1 MRRRDRNTGHGDR
14 YPPSMNANTLHSLKI
29 WFRNYVLS
37 CSSSDQDD
45 QRNIAIK
52 EVHTHEVC
60 LNAIRIAEDLGLEK
74 RETRL
79 AEIVALFHDVGRFS
93 QYRQY
98 KTFNDSLS
106 INHAVHGAKLL
117 VEHKVLRD
125 LPKQEQD
132 IIIRSVTLHNVF
144 SLPEGLDER
153 SLLFARLIRDADKL
167 DILRVVIE
175 YCGQG
180 SGERAEAVAL
190 GLPDL
195 PGYSP
200 AVLDCL
206 ARGELV
212 RKEALTTL
220 NDFKLLQLAWLFDFN
235 FTCSLRMVEERR
247 YIPTLAAM
255 LPRNREINGAVEIVR
270 AYVSEKLKIS

>member
-1 MRRRDRNTGHGDR
+1 
-14 YPPSMNANTLHSLKI
+14 MNANTLHALKT

-37 CSSSDQDD
+37 FSSSAQDD

-52 EVHTHEVC
+52 EVHTHDVC
-60 LNAIRIAEDLGLEK
+60 LNAVQIAEDLGLEK
-74 RETRL
+74 RDTRL
-79 AEIVALFHDVGRFS
+79 AEIIALLHDVGRFS

-98 KTFNDSLS
+98 KTFDDNIS

-117 VEHKVLRD
+117 VEHNVLRD

-144 SLPEGLDER
+144 SLPKGLDER
-153 SLLFARLIRDADKL
+153 SLLFAQLIRDADKL

-175 YCGQG
+175 YCRQDK
-180 SGERAEAVAL
+180 GERADAVAL

-200 AVLDCL
+200 AVLASL
-206 ARGELV
+206 ARGETA
-212 RKEALTTL
+212 KKDALTTL
-220 NDFKLLQLAWLFDFN
+220 NDFKLLQLAWLYDLN
-235 FTCSLRMVEERR
+235 FTCSLRMVEERG
-247 YIPTLAAM
+247 YIRTLAAM
-255 LPRNREINGAVEIVR
+255 LPRNSEIDGAVETVNN
-270 AYVSEKLKIS
+270 YVSGKIKLS